1 MFKIHFRWGFIT
13 GILLVSLFLSSG
25 CGKKKEA
32 PSENVV
38 ATYSGKTLTKEDL
51 KNYIRKQGI
60 REQEHAMCEKH
71 GFDHSQCDK
80 LEPCES
86 HPLHSMKA
94 YRTMIKTIALEEMM
108 ENWAKEKG
116 ITRRKDVTHG
126 LKHLVEEINLSTLVA
141 SMHEDEIAPDK
152 IEMQQYY
159 EEHREEYKGRSFSE
173 VEEEIKNIL
182 AAEKGKEFI
191 PKYIEKLKE
200 NAVISKNYDLLK
212 IEEPTEAELRS
223 YYESH
228 KDEYVDP
235 EKVKI
240 LQIKIDIGMRSEEH
254 TSELQSHS
262 FISYAVFCLKQKT
275 QYHTSELKSNSFI
288 S

>member
-1 MFKIHFRWGFIT
+1 MFKVHFRWGFIT
-13 GILLVSLFLSSG
+13 GILLVSLFLTSG

-51 KNYIRKQGI
+51 KNYIRRQGI
-60 REQEHAMCEKH
+60 REQEHAICEKH

-173 VEEEIKNIL
+173 VEDEIKNIL

-228 KDEYVDP
+228 KGEYVDP

-240 LQIKIDIGMRSEEH
+240 LQKKI
-254 TSELQSHS
+254 
-262 FISYAVFCLKQKT
+262 Y
-275 QYHTSELKSNSFI
+275 
-288 S
+288 